1 MQKER
6 KYTLGSK
13 IGFGLADVVGGGSFA
28 LISLLFLNFLVTVE
42 GISPAVAGVVVM
54 IGKMWDAFIDPLF
67 GMISDRTK
75 SRFGRRRV
83 FMLVGMVPIIV
94 TFSLLWYSFGIQGM
108 MAKAVYYAIIHSLF
122 TISYSIVQVPY
133 NALLPDM
140 VDSYEA
146 RAGYSSIRIFVSNI
160 SATIS
165 VTVPSM
171 LLGPEAQRTAG
182 SYLFMGV
189 VFGLFYGLPLI
200 IAFFSTWENPVK
212 EEETVNISLKGLFI
226 QMAHSMKN
234 RAYRQYLGIFCFG
247 QVATDL
253 VTAMA
258 IFWMTDI
265 ISMPGMVTLFSG
277 IVMLVGVAMLPFNNW
292 VAKKYGKHYPAMIC
306 MPMRV
311 IALLIAFFMG
321 PNSGTVLLVLVC
333 VLVGIGTGAAS
344 FVPWSLLPDL
354 PDSEEMITGKRNAGI
369 YAGMSTFIRT
379 ATSGLAISL
388 AGVILQAFGYV
399 ESQVGET
406 VVQTSTALLGVRTLY
421 AVLPITFSLL
431 VVWLGFRYTLTK
443 KNHAAVIA
451 AVAHKRETGR
461 PIEDADV
468 VAACEK
474 VSGQKFGNMWVGRS
488 GEAEKE

>member
-1 MQKER
+1 MQKK
-6 KYTLGSK
+6 KYTLRSK

-54 IGKMWDAFIDPLF
+54 IGKMWDAFIDPLL

-94 TFSLLWYSFGIQGM
+94 TFALLWYSFGIQSM
-108 MAKAVYYAIIHSLF
+108 MAKAVYYAVIHSLF

-140 VDSYEA
+140 VDSYEE

-171 LLGPEAQRTAG
+171 LLGPEAQRTAA
-182 SYLFMGV
+182 SYLFMGII
-189 VFGLFYGLPLI
+189 FGLFYGLPLI
-200 IAFFSTWENPVK
+200 IGFLSTWENPVK
-212 EEETVNISLKGLFI
+212 QEEAVNVSLKSLFV
-226 QMAHSMKN
+226 QMARSMKN
-234 RAYRQYLGIFCFG
+234 KAYRQYLGIFCFG

-265 ISMPGMVTLFSG
+265 INMPGMVTVFSG
-277 IVMLVGVAMLPFNNW
+277 VVMLVGVAMLPFNNW
-292 VAKKYGKHYPAMIC
+292 IAKKYGKHYPAMIC

-321 PNSGTVLLVLVC
+321 ANSGTPLLILVC
-333 VLVGIGTGAAS
+333 VLAGIGTGAAS

-354 PDSEEMITGKRNAGI
+354 PDSEEMISGKRDAGI

-379 ATSGLAISL
+379 ATSGIAISL
-388 AGVILQAFGYV
+388 AGVVLQAFGYV

-406 VVQTSTALLGVRTLY
+406 VVQTPTALLGVKTLY
-421 AVLPITFSLL
+421 AVLPIAFSLL
-431 VVWLGFRYTLTK
+431 VVWLGFRYALTK
-443 KNHAAVIA
+443 KNHAAVVA
-451 AVAHKRETGR
+451 AVAHKRETGQ
-461 PIEDADV
+461 PITDPELIK
-468 VAACEK
+468 ACEM
-474 VSGQKFGNMWVGRS
+474 VCGQKFDTIWAGQP
-488 GEAEKE
+488 GEAAEA